1 MTEVL
6 DRGNTI
12 NGVTQQPRSAN
23 ISIANIFSKINLSD
37 KSFLKYIP
45 DNFLNNEQ
53 MTAKREAIKEAN
65 DSDYLSAVNRGDMV
79 AALMRFWKRLRKIR
93 QRY

>member
-12 NGVTQQPRSAN
+12 NGVTQQPRSVN
-23 ISIANIFSKINLSD
+23 ISIANIFSKINPSD

-45 DNFLNNEQ
+45 DGFLSDEQ
-53 MTAKREAIKEAN
+53 LKAKKQAIKEAN
-65 DSDYLSAVNRGDMV
+65 DADYKNQTRSQ
-79 AALMRFWKRLRKIR
+79 K
-93 QRY
+93 